1 LAAGFGDIVLLV
13 AEGILADMAISGAD
27 VAEPDADLA
36 AMADL
41 ATRPEELRQVVR
53 ALGGDGRFVVGLCGA
68 AGDQLQGLGLVPA
81 GDPPKG
87 KP

>member
-41 ATRPEELRQVVR
+41 ATRPEEPRQVR

-68 AGDQLQGLGLVPA
+68 AGDQLEGLGLVPA